1 MIPKNEL
8 LSMKNSVNFVKFY
21 SKFDVTAKLNVKN
34 KFSVENSAEQIYA
47 QDKIKFSA
55 QNAIKFNQK
64 AA

>member
-1 MIPKNEL
+1 MPKNEL
-8 LSMKNSVNFVKFY
+8 QSMKNSVNFVKFY
-21 SKFDVTAKLNVKN
+21 SKFDITAKLNAKN

-47 QDKIKFSA
+47 RDKIKFSA

>member
-1 MIPKNEL
+1 MPKNEL
-8 LSMKNSVNFVKFY
+8 QSMKNSVNFVKFY

-47 QDKIKFSA
+47 RDKIKFSA

>member
-1 MIPKNEL
+1 
-8 LSMKNSVNFVKFY
+8 MKNSVNFVKFY
-21 SKFDVTAKLNVKN
+21 SKFDVAAKLNVKN

-47 QDKIKFSA
+47 RDKIKFSA

>member
-1 MIPKNEL
+1 
-8 LSMKNSVNFVKFY
+8 MKNSVHFVKFY
-21 SKFDVTAKLNVKN
+21 NKFDVTAKLNAKN

-55 QNAIKFNQK
+55 KNAIKFNSK

>member
-1 MIPKNEL
+1 MPKNEL
-8 LSMKNSVNFVKFY
+8 QSMKNSVNFVKFY
-21 SKFDVTAKLNVKN
+21 SKFDVTVKLSAKN

>member
-1 MIPKNEL
+1 MPKNKL
-8 LSMKNSVNFVKFY
+8 QSMKNSVNFVKFY
-21 SKFDVTAKLNVKN
+21 SKFDVTAKLNAKN

-47 QDKIKFSA
+47 RDKIKFSA

>member
-1 MIPKNEL
+1 MPKNEL
-8 LSMKNSVNFVKFY
+8 QSMKNSVNFVKFY
-21 SKFDVTAKLNVKN
+21 SKFDVAAKLNVKN

-47 QDKIKFSA
+47 RDKIKFSA

>member
-1 MIPKNEL
+1 
-8 LSMKNSVNFVKFY
+8 MKNSVNFVKFY

-47 QDKIKFSA
+47 RDKIKFSA

>member
-1 MIPKNEL
+1 MPKNEL
-8 LSMKNSVNFVKFY
+8 QSMKNSVNFVKFY
-21 SKFDVTAKLNVKN
+21 GKFDVAAKLNTKN

-55 QNAIKFNQK
+55 QNSFKFNQK

>member
-47 QDKIKFSA
+47 RDKIKFSA

>member
-1 MIPKNEL
+1 MPKNEL

-21 SKFDVTAKLNVKN
+21 SKFDVTAKLNAKN

-47 QDKIKFSA
+47 RDKIKFSA

>member
-1 MIPKNEL
+1 MPKNEL
-8 LSMKNSVNFVKFY
+8 QSMKNSVNFVKFY
-21 SKFDVTAKLNVKN
+21 SKFDVTAKLNAKN

-47 QDKIKFSA
+47 RDKIKFSA

>member
-1 MIPKNEL
+1 
-8 LSMKNSVNFVKFY
+8 MKNSVNFVKFY
-21 SKFDVTAKLNVKN
+21 SKFDVTAKLNAKN
-34 KFSVENSAEQIYA
+34 KFSVENSAEQICA